1 VADRW
6 LQVAGRSLVAARL
19 LIAGWLLMAGW
30 LLVAGWMLAALIARP
45 AAMSADAESP
55 KPADACALVADA
67 DVRAV
72 LGAAVTERRPAAEQA
87 RGLLLSQC
95 YLGTGTPRSVC
106 IAIAGSTQS
115 GGKTVTP
122 RAFWRAQF
130 HGRDDDAAE
139 RSDVA
144 REPARNGA
152 HDEPE
157 RETKAKPIRGVGD
170 EAFWSG
176 TRVAGALYALRG
188 DTFIRVSVG
197 GIRDEPE
204 RIETSRRLAMAALGR
219 LAAPLAR

>member
-1 VADRW
+1 MRIVYRLVTGGW
-6 LQVAGRSLVAARL
+6 LLMVGWF
-19 LIAGWLLMAGW
+19 LIAGWF
-30 LLVAGWMLAALIARP
+30 LAALIAHP
-45 AAMSADAESP
+45 AAMSADRESP
-55 KPADACALVADA
+55 KPADACALLADS
-67 DVRAV
+67 DVRAIV
-72 LGAAVTERRPAAEQA
+72 GVGVTERRPAAEQA

-95 YLGTGTPRSVC
+95 YLGTGTAKSIS
-106 IAIAGSTQS
+106 IAIAGATRS
-115 GGKTVTP
+115 GSGTVTP

-130 HGRDDDAAE
+130 HGVDANAAE
-139 RSDVA
+139 RADAAHGPTQS
-144 REPARNGA
+144 GT

-157 RETKAKPIRGVGD
+157 HETRARPIRGVGD